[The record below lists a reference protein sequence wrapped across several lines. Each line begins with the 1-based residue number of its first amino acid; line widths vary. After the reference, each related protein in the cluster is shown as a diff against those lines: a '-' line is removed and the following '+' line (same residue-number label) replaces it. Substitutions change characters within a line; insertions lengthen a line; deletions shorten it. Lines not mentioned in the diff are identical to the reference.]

1 MDVAYYRAKKICSS
15 KEKSKCRIDRVK
27 FISWNGYPLVLV
39 ILLSSDLQAILTQIE
54 IKRQATKRRLSGL
67 DYLTFDM

>member
-1 MDVAYYRAKKICSS
+1 MLHITVQRKYARRKRNLNAELIKLNLYHGTVIHLA
-15 KEKSKCRIDRVK
+15 
-27 FISWNGYPLVLV
+27 LV